1 MTTPFPANFILSLIS
16 LPFWGASFL
25 MANTVL
31 FALFLGIRLR
41 LDRQQIA
48 LTWKMLGFKYVQ
60 LVLKNWWMKNLY
72 IGLK

>member
-1 MTTPFPANFILSLIS
+1 
-16 LPFWGASFL
+16 